1 MLKQNIIRTLLFAI
15 FFSVGAATLGVSI
28 LLDDLLQ
35 YYHNRQLLETAKNN
49 LRRLELLNSDY
60 DALLQQL
67 QADANFVKRIAP
79 ATVGSEPAEVNTI
92 YPKATA
98 EQLAAAQK
106 VLSEDFDQQHTQPAV
121 PNWLRR
127 CSQPRRRTVL
137 FLAGA
142 FLILISFVSF
152 SAAKEKGRH
161 G

>member
-1 MLKQNIIRTLLFAI
+1 MLKQNIIRTFLFVA
-15 FFSVGAATLGVSI
+15 FFSVGAAALGVSI
-28 LLDDLLQ
+28 LVDDLLR
-35 YYHNRQLLETAKNN
+35 YYHNRQLLETAKRS
-49 LRRLELLNSDY
+49 LQRLELLNSDY

-67 QADANFVKRIAP
+67 QGDADFVKRIAP
-79 ATVGSEPAEVNTI
+79 ATVGSEPADTNAI

-106 VLSEDFDQQHTQPAV
+106 VLSEDLAQQHAQPTI

-142 FLILISFVSF
+142 FLILISFVFF
-152 SAAKEKGRH
+152 SPAKEKSR
-161 G
+161 

>member
-1 MLKQNIIRTLLFAI
+1 MLKQNIIRTFLFVA
-15 FFSVGAATLGVSI
+15 FFSIGAAVLGVSI
-28 LLDDLLQ
+28 LVDDLLR
-35 YYHNRQLLETAKNN
+35 YHHNRQLLETAKRN
-49 LRRLELLNSDY
+49 LQRLELLNSDY

-79 ATVGSEPAEVNTI
+79 ATVGSEPAEVDTI

-106 VLSEDFDQQHTQPAV
+106 VLSEDLARQRTQPTV

-127 CSQPRRRTVL
+127 CSQPWRRTVL
-137 FLAGA
+137 FLAGT

-152 SAAKEKGRH
+152 SPAKEKG
-161 G
+161 

>member
-1 MLKQNIIRTLLFAI
+1 MLKQNIIRTFLFVA
-15 FFSVGAATLGVSI
+15 FFSIGAAVLGVSI
-28 LLDDLLQ
+28 LVDDLLR
-35 YYHNRQLLETAKNN
+35 YYQNRQLLETAKRS
-49 LRRLELLNSDY
+49 LQRLDLLTSDY

-79 ATVGSEPAEVNTI
+79 ATVGSEPAEVDTI

-106 VLSEDFDQQHTQPAV
+106 ALSEDLAQQYTQPTI
-121 PNWLRR
+121 PKWLRR

-142 FLILISFVSF
+142 FLILISFVFF
-152 SAAKEKGRH
+152 SPAKEKSR
-161 G
+161 

>member
-1 MLKQNIIRTLLFAI
+1 M
-15 FFSVGAATLGVSI
+15 GVSI
-28 LLDDLLQ
+28 LVDDLLQ
-35 YYHNRQLLETAKNN
+35 YYHNRQLSETAKRN
-49 LRRLELLNSDY
+49 LQRLELLNSDY
-60 DALLQQL
+60 DALLQQI

-79 ATVGSEPAEVNTI
+79 ATVGSEPTDTNAI

-106 VLSEDFDQQHTQPAV
+106 VLSEDSALQRRQPTI

-127 CSQPRRRTVL
+127 CSQPQRRTVL

-152 SAAKEKGRH
+152 GPAKEKD
-161 G
+161 

>member
-1 MLKQNIIRTLLFAI
+1 MLKQNIIRTFLFVA
-15 FFSVGAATLGVSI
+15 FFSIGAAALGVSI
-28 LLDDLLQ
+28 LVDDLLR
-35 YYHNRQLLETAKNN
+35 YYHNRQLLETAKRN
-49 LRRLELLNSDY
+49 LQRLELLNSDY

-106 VLSEDFDQQHTQPAV
+106 VLSEDFDRQRTQPTV

-127 CSQPRRRTVL
+127 CSQPWRRTVL
-137 FLAGA
+137 FLAGT

-152 SAAKEKGRH
+152 SPAKEKG
-161 G
+161 

>member
-1 MLKQNIIRTLLFAI
+1 MLKQNTIRTFLFVV
-15 FFSVGAATLGVSI
+15 FFSIGAAVLGVSI
-28 LLDDLLQ
+28 LVDDLLQ
-35 YYHNRQLLETAKNN
+35 YYHNRQLLETAERS
-49 LRRLELLNSDY
+49 LQRLELLNSDY

-67 QADANFVKRIAP
+67 QGDTDFVKRIAP
-79 ATVGSEPAEVNTI
+79 ATVGSEPAEVNAI

-106 VLSEDFDQQHTQPAV
+106 ALSEGLDRQRTQPTV

-127 CSQPRRRTVL
+127 CGQPRRRTVL

-152 SAAKEKGRH
+152 SPAKEKG
-161 G
+161 